1 MAVSLKNPYP
11 RSPRVEQTDMGERG
25 RSKVVDVSQQSE
37 DSDRFRGGGGERKL
51 DLAVVA
57 VRSWII

>member
-25 RSKVVDVSQQSE
+25 RSKVVDVSQQSLRTVTGLE
-37 DSDRFRGGGGERKL
+37 
-51 DLAVVA
+51 VVEEKEN
-57 VRSWII
+57 